1 MQTHPNVFQWVDRI
15 QVMTYGLSSLPS
27 PSSQLS
33 LPDLVTAHLQQV
45 IEALRHADCPL
56 EKIWLGVPFYAQ
68 AIRKDTQRLNP
79 ILTFSDAMTSTDKS
93 MQNTDIQNH
102 LHKVF
107 DGYQWESLEIMKVK
121 TDLVRMYS
129 LGGLFV
135 WELGQD
141 ATTQAVPSGVALTQL
156 SQLAGFATTEPPLQP
171 IYSTD
176 NDEL

>member
-1 MQTHPNVFQWVDRI
+1 MA
-15 QVMTYGLSSLPS
+15 
-27 PSSQLS
+27 
-33 LPDLVTAHLQQV
+33 AHLQQV

-56 EKIWLGVPFYAQ
+56 EKIWLSVPLYAQ

-79 ILTFSDAMTSTDKS
+79 VLTFSDAMTSMDNS
-93 MQNTDIQNH
+93 MQNIDIQNH

-121 TDLVRMYS
+121 TDLVRMFS

-141 ATTQAVPSGVALTQL
+141 ATAHAFPSGVALTQL
-156 SQLAGFATTEPPLQP
+156 SQLAGFVTSESTEPPLHP

-176 NDEL
+176 NGEL